1 MPSDQP
7 GLLRRLLGWLW
18 AVIDFARRLVV
29 NLIFLAIVVAVVVL
43 WLAETKPK
51 VADDT
56 ALVLSISGRIVEQ
69 YTGGASEVALSE
81 ALGER
86 RRETQLR
93 DLLDAIDAAAN
104 DSKITSVLLLLDDMD
119 GAGLATLHEVAAA
132 LGRLREAGKPVIAW
146 GSSFDQRQYFLA
158 AHADEVYLHPFGS
171 VLLRGLGGYRNYYR
185 EALDRLGITVNVFRV
200 GQFKSFAEPF
210 TSNAPSKE
218 ALEDE
223 ARWMNDAW
231 ALYTDEVEQARHMD
245 AGSIQQLID
254 TLTTRL
260 KAAEGDAA
268 KLALDAKLVDGLK
281 TPEEMRELMRGRAAA
296 AAPDQGGFRQ
306 ISLANYL
313 QSLSPETG
321 HGNAVGVVVAEGDIV
336 DGDAPQGV
344 VGGRTVSELIRRA
357 REDERI
363 KALVMRVDS
372 PGGMT
377 FASEMIRHELE
388 VTRAAGKPVV
398 VSMGDAAASGG
409 YWVATAADEIVADP
423 GTITGSIGVFAL
435 LPNADKAWEKLG
447 IHTGGVTTTWL
458 AGAGDPRRPLD
469 KRVGELLQTSI
480 DNNYRRFVS
489 LVAQSRKLTAEQVE
503 NIAQGRVWTGRQ
515 ARERGLV
522 DTLGGLEDAITR
534 AADRAKLGEEYEVL
548 YLEREPRGVDRF
560 LSMLVGEMGARVRG
574 EVAKQMGSLA
584 RVAGL
589 VGRDVPAD
597 LSWISRGDWN
607 PFSGVAHCL
616 CRVW

>member
-56 ALVLSISGRIVEQ
+56 ALVLSISGRVVEQ

-357 REDERI
+357 REDARI

>member
-1 MPSDQP
+1 MASEQP
-7 GLLRRLLGWLW
+7 GLLRRLFGWLW
-18 AVIDFARRLVV
+18 AGINFARRLVL
-29 NLIFLAIVVAVVVL
+29 NLVFFAIVAALVVA
-43 WLAETKPK
+43 WLVESRPR
-51 VADDT
+51 VGDDT
-56 ALVLSISGRIVEQ
+56 ALVLAISGRIVEQ
-69 YTGGASEVALSE
+69 YTGGPSEVALSE

-93 DLLDAIDAAAN
+93 DLLDAIAAAA
-104 DSKITSVLLLLDDMD
+104 DDPKITSVLLVLDDMD
-119 GAGLATLHEVAAA
+119 GAGLGTLHEVAGA
-132 LGRLREAGKPVIAW
+132 LGRVKEAGKPVIAW

-185 EALDRLGITVNVFRV
+185 DALDKLGVTVNVFRV

-210 TSNAPSKE
+210 TSNGPSKE

-231 ALYTDEVEQARHMD
+231 THYTEEVEQARHLEAGAVQQMID
-245 AGSIQQLID
+245 ALPQK
-254 TLTTRL
+254 L
-260 KAAEGDAA
+260 KATDGDAA
-268 KLALDAKLVDGLK
+268 QLAVDAKLVDGLK
-281 TPEEMRELMRGRAAA
+281 TPEEMRDLMRSRAAA
-296 AAPDQGGFRQ
+296 APPDQGGFRQ
-306 ISLANYL
+306 VSLTNYL
-313 QSLSPETG
+313 ASLPAQTG

-344 VGGRTVSELIRRA
+344 IGGRTASELIRRA
-357 REDERI
+357 REDDRV
-363 KALVMRVDS
+363 KALVMRIDS

-409 YWVATAADEIVADP
+409 YWVATAAEEIVADP

-435 LPNADKAWEKLG
+435 LPNADKAFDKLG

-489 LVAQSRKLTAEQVE
+489 LVAQSRKLTTEQVDS
-503 NIAQGRVWTGRQ
+503 IAQGRVWTGRQ

-534 AADRAKLGEEYEVL
+534 AAERAKLGDDYEVL
-548 YLEREPRGVDRF
+548 YLEREPRGFDRF
-560 LSMLVGEMGARVRG
+560 VSMLVSEAASRVRG
-574 EVAKQMGSLA
+574 EAARQMGAFA

-589 VGRDVPAD
+589 IARDGPPDFA
-597 LSWISRGDWN
+597 WITRGDWN
-607 PFSGVAHCL
+607 PFAGVSHCL

>member
-1 MPSDQP
+1 MPSDRP
-7 GLLRRLLGWLW
+7 GLLRRFFGFLW
-18 AVIDFARRLVV
+18 ALVDGTRRVV
-29 NLIFLAIVVAVVVL
+29 LNLIFLALIAIVLIA
-43 WLAETKPK
+43 WLAETRPK

-69 YTGGASEVALSE
+69 YTGGASEAALAE
-81 ALGER
+81 VFGER

-93 DLLDAIDAAAN
+93 DLLDAIDAAA
-104 DSKITSVLLLLDDMD
+104 DDPKITSVLLLLDDFD
-119 GAGLATLHEVAAA
+119 SAGLATLHEVASA

-158 AHADEVYLHPFGS
+158 AHADEVYMHPFGS

-185 EALDRLGITVNVFRV
+185 DALDRLGVTVNVYRA

-210 TSNAPSKE
+210 TSTAPSRE

-231 ALYTDEVEQARHMD
+231 ALYTEEVEQARKLTP
-245 AGSIQQLID
+245 GSLAQLID
-254 TLTTRL
+254 SLGQRL
-260 KAAEGDAA
+260 KAANGDMAQ
-268 KLALDAKLVDGLK
+268 LAVEAKLVDGLK
-281 TPEEMRELMRGRAAA
+281 TPDELRALMRGRAAA
-296 AAPDQGGFRQ
+296 SVESDGFRQ
-306 ISLANYL
+306 ISLSNYL
-313 QSLSPETG
+313 LSLAADESG
-321 HGNAVGVVVAEGDIV
+321 GNAVGVVVAEGDII
-336 DGDAPQGV
+336 DGEAPQGV
-344 VGGRTVSELIRRA
+344 VGGRTISDLIRRA

-377 FASEMIRHELE
+377 FGSEMIRRELE

-409 YWVATAADEIVADP
+409 YWVATASDEILADP

-435 LPNADKAWEKLG
+435 LPSVDKAWDKLG

-480 DNNYRRFVS
+480 DNNYRRFVG
-489 LVAQSRKLTAEQVE
+489 LVAQSRNLTQDQVE
-503 NIAQGRVWTGRQ
+503 SIAQGRVWTGRQ

-522 DTLGGLEDAITR
+522 DTLGGLEDAISR
-534 AADRAKLGEEYEVL
+534 AAERAKLGEDYNVL
-548 YLEREPRGVDRF
+548 YLEREPRGIDRY
-560 LSMLVGEMGARVRG
+560 LSLLVGQIAGRFKTELGAQFG
-574 EVAKQMGSLA
+574 WLAKVLGANS
-584 RVAGL
+584 REI
-589 VGRDVPAD
+589 
-597 LSWISRGDWN
+597 STEFTWIGKGDWN
-607 PFSGVAHCL
+607 PFAGVAHCL

>member
-7 GLLRRLLGWLW
+7 GLLRRLLGFLW
-18 AVIDFARRLVV
+18 ALVDGTRRVV
-29 NLIFLAIVVAVVVL
+29 FNLIFIVIVVALVVA
-43 WLAETKPK
+43 WLTDTRPK

-56 ALVLSISGRIVEQ
+56 ALVLSISGRLVEQ
-69 YTGGASEVALSE
+69 YTGGAAEVALSE
-81 ALGER
+81 VFGER

-93 DLLDAIDAAAN
+93 DVLDAIEAAA
-104 DSKITSVLLLLDDMD
+104 DDPKITSVLLLLDDFD
-119 GAGLATLHEVAAA
+119 GAGLASLHEVAGA

-158 AHADEVYLHPFGS
+158 AHADEVYMHPLGS

-185 EALDRLGITVNVFRV
+185 DALDRLGVTVNVFRV

-210 TSNAPSKE
+210 TSTAPSKE

-231 ALYTDEVEQARHMD
+231 ALYTEEVEQARHLP
-245 AGSIQQLID
+245 AGSVAQLID
-254 TLTTRL
+254 SLTQKL
-260 KAAEGDAA
+260 KAANGDTAQ
-268 KLALDAKLVDGLK
+268 LAVDAKLIDGLK
-281 TPEEMRELMRGRAAA
+281 TPDEMRDLMRTRAAA
-296 AAPDQGGFRQ
+296 AGSEQGGFRQ
-306 ISLANYL
+306 ISLASYL
-313 QSLSPETG
+313 QSLTAEAVTG
-321 HGNAVGVVVAEGDIV
+321 SAVGVIVAEGDII

-344 VGGRTVSELIRRA
+344 IGGRTISELIRRG

-363 KALVMRVDS
+363 KALVLRVDS

-377 FASEMIRHELE
+377 FASEMIRRELE

-409 YWVATAADEIVADP
+409 YWIATASDEILADP

-435 LPNADKAWEKLG
+435 LPNVDKTWDKLG

-480 DNNYRRFVS
+480 DNNYRRFVN
-489 LVAQSRKLTAEQVE
+489 LVAQSRNLTREQVE
-503 NIAQGRVWTGRQ
+503 AVAQGRVWTGRQ

-522 DTLGGLEDAITR
+522 DTLGGLEDAISR
-534 AADRAKLGEEYEVL
+534 AADRARLGDDYSVL
-548 YLEREPRGVDRF
+548 YLEREARGLERY
-560 LSMLVGEMGARVRG
+560 LSLFFGQVSNRVRA
-574 EVAKQMGSLA
+574 EIGSQLGWLGKMFLA
-584 RVAGL
+584 AGREFATDMAW
-589 VGRDVPAD
+589 VGK
-597 LSWISRGDWN
+597 GDWN
-607 PFSGVAHCL
+607 PFSVYSHCL
-616 CRVW
+616 CRAW

>member
-1 MPSDQP
+1 MSSEQP
-7 GLLRRLLGWLW
+7 GLLRRLFGWLW
-18 AVIDFARRLVV
+18 AAINFARRLVV
-29 NLIFLAIVVAVVVL
+29 NLLFIAIVVVIVVA
-43 WLAETKPK
+43 WLVESHPT

-56 ALVLSISGRIVEQ
+56 ALVLSINGRIVEQ

-81 ALGER
+81 VLGDR

-93 DLLDAIDAAAN
+93 DLLDVIDAAA
-104 DSKITSVLLLLDDMD
+104 DDPKITSVLLLLDDMD

-171 VLLRGLGGYRNYYR
+171 VLLRGMGGYRNYYR
-185 EALDRLGITVNVFRV
+185 EVLDKLGVTVNVFRV

-210 TSNAPSKE
+210 TSNGPSKE

-231 ALYTDEVEQARHMD
+231 TQFTDEVEQARHLD
-245 AGSIQQLID
+245 AGSIQQLIEG
-254 TLTTRL
+254 LTQRL
-260 KAAEGDAA
+260 KAADGDAA
-268 KLALDAKLVDGLK
+268 KLAVDAKLVDGLK
-281 TPEEMRELMRGRAAA
+281 TPDEMRSLMRSRAAS
-296 AAPDQGGFRQ
+296 APTDQGGFRQ
-306 ISLANYL
+306 VSLANYL
-313 QSLSPETG
+313 ASLTAPAG

-344 VGGRTVSELIRRA
+344 IGGRTVSDLIRRA
-357 REDERI
+357 REDGRI

-409 YWVATAADEIVADP
+409 YWVATAADEIVANP

-435 LPNADKAWEKLG
+435 LPNADKAFDKLG

-480 DNNYRRFVS
+480 DNTYRRFVS
-489 LVAQSRKLTAEQVE
+489 LVAQSRKLTTEQVDA
-503 NIAQGRVWTGRQ
+503 IAQGRVWTGRQ
-515 ARERGLV
+515 ARDRGLV

-534 AADRAKLGEEYEVL
+534 AADRAKLGEDYEVL
-548 YLEREPRGVDRF
+548 YLEREQRGFERIV
-560 LSMLVGEMGARVRG
+560 SMLMGELGARVRG
-574 EVAKQMGSLA
+574 EVGRQMGSFA

-589 VGRDVPAD
+589 IGREGPPEFGW
-597 LSWISRGDWN
+597 LTKGDWN
-607 PFSGVAHCL
+607 PFAGVSHCL